1 MIHRP
6 EQMSSSI
13 QKELQER
20 LIRGLQDPRVSGII
34 TITGVRV
41 TEDLATAVISVSV
54 LPEEK
59 QDLTLHGLRSS
70 AKFLRREVGEKID
83 TRQLPEFIFKL
94 DASLKKQ
101 ASIFTELDRVRQ
113 DRERLE
119 TTTGSFEQ
127 SVSQAVP
134 PTRSSKD
141 PKIAST
147 KGPANKPTKIEERRT
162 P

>member
-1 MIHRP
+1 MA
-6 EQMSSSI
+6 SSI

-54 LPEEK
+54 IPADK

-70 AKFLRREVGEKID
+70 AKYLRREVGEKID

-119 TTTGSFEQ
+119 ASTGSFVHQ
-127 SVSQAVP
+127 DAHAQPAPKSATP
-134 PTRSSKD
+134 PTEQPAAPATPVAPAK
-141 PKIAST
+141 
-147 KGPANKPTKIEERRT
+147 KGRHNP
-162 P
+162 